1 MELRDMVL
9 STLEELDARLVEV
22 SEATHEERAVERE
35 AVKPKDHDDEVA
47 FLKHT
52 KERLEVLF
60 EGLKSSEIKA
70 PEQKLELTLR
80 YLQLLLAQVDDRL
93 AEKSS
98 S

>member
-1 MELRDMVL
+1 MVL
-9 STLEELDARLVEV
+9 STLEELDARLVQV
-22 SEATHEERAVERE
+22 SEAAPKEERAVETE